1 MKNRTL
7 PRTSLKYLGVATL
20 LWALITP
27 WAMAGPEQDT
37 ELAEKEF
44 ARGDLVA
51 SLALWNRAA
60 EQGYAPAQARLGDI
74 LDKSEEDELAADWY
88 RKAAAQGN
96 AAGEYGL
103 GQMYV
108 KGEGVKK
115 DLEQARSHISRA
127 ADKGYV
133 DAVVLMMEAYRTG
146 GLGVTVDHAQA
157 DAWEVRLIALSPGY
171 RKAAVRD
178 KDKAKKVD
186 AK

>member
-7 PRTSLKYLGVATL
+7 PRTSLKYLGVATVL
-20 LWALITP
+20 LALITP

-51 SLALWNRAA
+51 SLTLWNRAA
-60 EQGYAPAQARLGDI
+60 QLGYAPAQARLGDI
-74 LDKSEEDELAADWY
+74 LDKSEEDVQAVEWY

-96 AAGEYGL
+96 AAGEWGL

-115 DLEQARSHISRA
+115 DLEQARSHIVRA
-127 ADKGYV
+127 AEKGHV

-146 GLGVTVDHAQA
+146 ALGVAVDHAQA
-157 DAWEVRLIALSPGY
+157 DAWEVKLIALSPGY
-171 RKAAVRD
+171 KKAAVRD
-178 KDKAKKVD
+178 NGKAKKVD